1 MKLNLPLKTQPEE
14 LENTTLYDVLL
25 QQKQNLAAI
34 GQRYTDIVWA
44 AGLFEGEGCIH
55 TLQMTKAKTT
65 YRTLR
70 QAMTDKDVME
80 RFVNVVGY
88 GNLNGPIW
96 YTKST
101 KPVWDW
107 NVTKKTEVL
116 RILKM
121 FLPHFGIRRAEK
133 AIEAITFLN
142 ETTY

>member
-1 MKLNLPLKTQPEE
+1 M
-14 LENTTLYDVLL
+14 

-44 AGLFEGEGCIH
+44 AALFEGEGSIFIRKKDVN
-55 TLQMTKAKTT
+55 TR
-65 YRTLR
+65 YISIS
-70 QAMTDKDVME
+70 MTDKDVMQ

-88 GNLNGPIW
+88 GNLRGP
-96 YTKST
+96 YKGSH
-101 KPVWDW
+101 KPYWSW
-107 NVTKKTEVL
+107 ECAKKIQVL

-142 ETTY
+142 EITN

>member
-1 MKLNLPLKTQPEE
+1 MTLSSPLKTQLEE
-14 LENTTLYDVLL
+14 LENTTLYDAQL

-44 AGLFEGEGCIH
+44 AALFEGEGSIF
-55 TLQMTKAKTT
+55 
-65 YRTLR
+65 LR
-70 QAMTDKDVME
+70 KDYPNSRYISISMTDKDVMQ

-88 GNLNGPIW
+88 GNLNGP
-96 YTKST
+96 YKGTKQPYWS
-101 KPVWDW
+101 WECA
-107 NVTKKTEVL
+107 KKIQVL

>member
-1 MKLNLPLKTQPEE
+1 MILSSPLKTQLEQ
-14 LENTTLYDVLL
+14 LENTTLYDVQL

-44 AGLFEGEGCIH
+44 AALFEGEGSIFIRKKDVN
-55 TLQMTKAKTT
+55 TR
-65 YRTLR
+65 YISIS
-70 QAMTDKDVME
+70 MTDKDVMQ

-88 GNLNGPIW
+88 GNLRGP
-96 YTKST
+96 YKGSH
-101 KPVWDW
+101 KPYWSW
-107 NVTKKTEVL
+107 ECAKKIQVL

-142 ETTY
+142 EITN